1 MKKRRS
7 GASLLEILLVM
18 AILVLVSALSI
29 PSLHSMYGAYQ
40 MNASVDAV
48 RSAWADARERSINEN
63 RPYRFAID
71 PTGTMFRVAPDDA
84 AYWEGGNGP
93 SDDPNGQGY
102 VLEKALNS
110 GVCFTANGE
119 GSSQPPEEKNPN
131 VSATDR
137 PVHASQWLP
146 AAGFLPDGTASQD
159 VQVVFHASGCK
170 PTGLRLRGLTGN
182 VSVEA
187 LDR

>member
-1 MKKRRS
+1 MKKRRK

-48 RSAWADARERSINEN
+48 RSGWAEARERAINEN

-71 PTGTMFRVAPDDA
+71 PSGTMFRVAPDDP

-102 VLEKALNS
+102 VLEKALTP
-110 GVCFTANGE
+110 GVCFMVNGE
-119 GSSQPPEEKNPN
+119 GSSQPPEAKNLS
-131 VSATDR
+131 VDDK
-137 PVHASQWLP
+137 PVKAAQWLP
-146 AAGFLPDGTASQD
+146 AAVFLPDGTANDD
-159 VQVVFHASGCK
+159 VQVVFHASGCRS
-170 PTGLRLRGLTGN
+170 TGLHLRGLTGN
-182 VSVEA
+182 VSVET
-187 LDR
+187 LEK